1 MSRFNA
7 FEKRWLKSFAA
18 DIPKTLL
25 QRYVYDDGNFIWHVF
40 SWKLKPEGSF
50 LTGDAA
56 RQAFDAADKHDAEY
70 GGPWFCKDF
79 RPPKSPTA
87 VELDKRMEC
96 YAMSLSG
103 KWTYIKTHE
112 SEFGPYFY
120 RLA

>member
-7 FEKRWLKSFAA
+7 FEKRWLKIFAS
-18 DIPKTLL
+18 DIPEALL
-25 QRYVYDDGNFIWHVF
+25 QKYVYDDGNFIWHVF
-40 SWKLKPEGSF
+40 SWKLKAKGSF

-56 RQAFDAADKHDAEY
+56 RQAFDTADKHDMEY

-79 RPPKSPTA
+79 QPPKSPTA
-87 VELDKRMEC
+87 AELDERTEC

-112 SEFGPYFY
+112 DMCGPYFY